1 MISVLNYT
9 THMELDT
16 LNYIIET
23 YEDTIDRLIMT
34 GIGNKTEYNSVVTEK
49 MISTVIFRMNQLKSK
64 RLNLLKY

>member
-49 MISTVIFRMNQLKSK
+49 MISNVIFRMNQLKAR
-64 RLNLLKY
+64 RLCLIKY

>member
-1 MISVLNYT
+1 
-9 THMELDT
+9 MELDT

-49 MISTVIFRMNQLKSK
+49 MISNVIFRMNQLKAR
-64 RLNLLKY
+64 RLCLIKY